1 MRAAARAAAEHA
13 ARSGN
18 LFKPQLRV
26 LLRASAFGDVRMM
39 LPTSASSLIA
49 DLLAQKKRF

>member
-18 LFKPQLRV
+18 LFKPQLRA